1 MVGPSPTDARGKIVP
16 IAATAARIKA
26 GVTGYEDD
34 HRRLLAKLKAYGIRK
49 STRLSI
55 PLHEPTA
62 LPEIASIL
70 HGLASDITALHNRT
84 DITEFSRLFE
94 LHGLAMMAEIRIK
107 ARAGLR

>member
-16 IAATAARIKA
+16 MAAAAARRKA
-26 GVTGYEDD
+26 GVTDYEDD
-34 HRRLLAKLKAYGIRK
+34 HKRLLEKLKAYGIRK

-62 LPEIASIL
+62 LPEIAEIL
-70 HGLASDITALHNRT
+70 HGLASDITALHNQT
-84 DITEFSRLFE
+84 NISEFSRMFE
-94 LHGLAMMAEIRIK
+94 LHGLAVMAEIRIK